1 MTVIEF
7 RSRDIKIN
15 YFITGLIVS
24 VVGCALWNIFL
35 YNSVTTVRHNID
47 TAANTL
53 EQAQVQN
60 AELKNSLYSITDGT
74 GQEAFLQ
81 SRGLVLDTN
90 PQYSKTPLV
99 VSRDAF

>member
-7 RSRDIKIN
+7 RSRDVQVHYVIIS
-15 YFITGLIVS
+15 LMIV
-24 VVGCALWNIFL
+24 VVGCATWSILL
-35 YNSVTTVRHNID
+35 YNNVTTVRHNIEN
-47 TAANTL
+47 ANNTL
-53 EQAQVQN
+53 AQAQVQN
-60 AELKNSLYSITDGT
+60 AELKNSLYTITDGA

-81 SRGLVLDTN
+81 SRGLVLDKN